1 MSTAYDKGFRAGMDK
16 AAFKLPGNLVNSFK
30 GWRPGWKG
38 IAGGAVGIGV
48 PAALSMLP
56 MLAGGASQ
64 AEGGYAPGGGG
75 GYVPGGGGGYVPGV
89 PVALPSRYEQP
100 YLPVTDPDK
109 SDEKSLAQKWSPFE
123 GIGMDVE

>member
-75 GYVPGGGGGYVPGV
+75 GYVPGV

-109 SDEKSLAQKWSPFE
+109 SDEKSLAQKWSPVE